1 MEPSQAEEGAVEVA
15 TVEEAATHR
24 ASWPRSLLAA
34 TIPVIAAFVI
44 QSFYWLPG
52 VRWSLF
58 YPAVFLA
65 SWLGGFR
72 SGIGATLL
80 STALLW
86 WYFMPP
92 EHAAFKTN
100 PRYYLTAVIF
110 IILGYVV
117 SALHRNLRRVTRDVA
132 AALIESRKLTE
143 RLQKLVDERRMLM
156 SVIENSPD
164 FIGFADEHG
173 TPIYINPGGRRMIG
187 LDPTFPVRIAKIAE
201 FFPAE
206 LRDFANN
213 VVVRQTF
220 TDGQWQGETRI
231 RNWKTQETIPVSI
244 HAFQMRD
251 PETNA
256 LRGIGTVTR
265 DISAV
270 KRSRDA
276 LEAANRNLTTA
287 LHDLAENQRIL
298 QAILDHSPNGI
309 IIKGLDGRYTL
320 TNNGLEALTGVSVVA
335 ARGKTDFDIFPHAVA
350 ERFRANDKIVLETSA
365 PLTTEERAEL
375 NAHARVFLVNK
386 FPLLD
391 DQRRVFAICAIW
403 TDITEH
409 KRVEEALR
417 QSARDLREAQRV
429 AHVGSWSWD
438 LHDNMVWSEETY
450 RIFGRDPRVPL
461 PIPFTPGANLFT
473 AESTDLLGQA
483 VKKLVAGGGPYQIDL
498 EFIRSDGSTGW
509 VAARGESVLDEH
521 GKVVAISGTVEDI
534 TTVKYLQRMREEWT
548 SVIAHDLRQPIGF
561 IEMASEFLP
570 SLHSGVITDREKDM
584 AHRIQSAAQSLARM
598 VDDLLDMSLL
608 EADRL
613 KLERDWVDP
622 RTLVRETIGR
632 LSHLTG
638 EHRVKV
644 SDNGGL
650 VPVYVDPMRIG
661 QVLGNLVSNAVKYG
675 DKEGDILVQ
684 LRRDDSQVEVAVTN
698 KGKGIDP
705 QDMPRIFNRFSRS
718 KSSPGR
724 GVRGL
729 GLGLYIA
736 NGVIKAHGGRMWAE
750 STPDKTTTF
759 HMTLPTV
766 AAAAREAA

>member
-1 MEPSQAEEGAVEVA
+1 MEPILAQEEAVEVA
-15 TVEEAATHR
+15 SVEEEANRR
-24 ASWPRSLLAA
+24 ASWPRSLLSA
-34 TIPVIAAFVI
+34 TLPPMAAFLI
-44 QSFYWLPG
+44 QMFYWLPG

-92 EHAAFKTN
+92 EHTALKTN
-100 PRYYLTAVIF
+100 PRYYVTAIIF

-117 SALHRNLRRVTRDVA
+117 SVLHRNVRRVTRAVA
-132 AALIESRKLTE
+132 VALIESRKLAE
-143 RLQKLVDERRMLM
+143 RLQRLVDERRMLM
-156 SVIENSPD
+156 TLIENSPD
-164 FIGFADEHG
+164 FIAFADEHG
-173 TPIYINPGGRRMIG
+173 TPTYLNPGGRRMIG
-187 LDPTFPVRIAKIAE
+187 LDPAFPVRITRIEE
-201 FFPAE
+201 FFPPE

-213 VVVRQTF
+213 VIVRETLEH
-220 TDGQWQGETRI
+220 GQWQGETRI
-231 RNWKTQETIPVSI
+231 RNWTTHETIPVSI
-244 HAFQMRD
+244 HSFQMRD

-265 DISAV
+265 DVSV
-270 KRSRDA
+270 VVRNREA
-276 LEAANRNLTTA
+276 LEAANRRLTTA
-287 LHDLAENQRIL
+287 LHDLAESKGFL

-309 IIKGLDGRYTL
+309 VIKGLDGRYML
-320 TNNGLEALTGVSVVA
+320 INNGLETLAGVSA
-335 ARGKTDFDIFPHAVA
+335 ADAQGKTDFDLFPRAVA
-350 ERFRANDKIVLETSA
+350 ERFRANDKIVRDTGA
-365 PLTTEERAEL
+365 PLVTEERAEL
-375 NAHARVFLVNK
+375 KDHARVFLVNK

-438 LHDNMVWSEETY
+438 LHDKMVWSEETY
-450 RIFGRDPRVPL
+450 RIFGRDPKVPL
-461 PIPFTPGANLFT
+461 PIPFTPGAEVFT
-473 AESTDLLGQA
+473 RESAERLRVA
-483 VKKLVAGGGPYQIDL
+483 VDKLVAGAGPYEMEL
-498 EFIRSDGSTGW
+498 EFVRPDGSTGW
-509 VAARGESVLDEH
+509 VAARGENVVDEH

-534 TTVKYLQRMREEWT
+534 TTVKDLQRMREEWT
-548 SVIAHDLRQPIGF
+548 TVIAHDLRQPIGF

-570 SLHSGVITDREKDM
+570 TMHSGVISDREKDM
-584 AHRIQSAAQSLARM
+584 AHRIQSAAQNLARM

-613 KLERDWVDP
+613 RLERDWIDP

-638 EHRVKV
+638 NRRVKV
-644 SDNGGL
+644 RDEGGL
-650 VPVYVDPMRIG
+650 LPVYVDPMRIG

-675 DKEGDILVQ
+675 DKDSEILVQ
-684 LRRDDSQVEVAVTN
+684 LCRQDGQVEVSVTN
-698 KGKGIDP
+698 HGKGIDP
-705 QDMPRIFNRFSRS
+705 QDMPRIFNRFVRS
-718 KSSPGR
+718 KSAPGV
-724 GVRGL
+724 GIPGL

-736 NGVIKAHGGRMWAE
+736 NGVVKAHGGRMWAD
-750 STPDKTTTF
+750 SIPGRTTTF
-759 HMTLPTV
+759 HVTLPTSG
-766 AAAAREAA
+766 AAKAA

>member
-1 MEPSQAEEGAVEVA
+1 MEPIETEGEAVEVA
-15 TVEEAATHR
+15 TVEEAASHR

-34 TIPVIAAFVI
+34 ALPTMAAFVV
-44 QSFYWLPG
+44 QSLYWVPG

-58 YPAVFLA
+58 YPAVFIA

-92 EHAAFKTN
+92 EHTLFKTN
-100 PRYYLTAVIF
+100 PRYYLTAIIF
-110 IILGYVV
+110 IVLGYVV
-117 SALHRNLRRVTRDVA
+117 SALHRQLRRVTRDFAVA
-132 AALIESRKLTE
+132 LLESRKLTE

-156 SVIENSPD
+156 TLIENSPD

-173 TPIYINPGGRRMIG
+173 TPLYINPGGRRMIG
-187 LDPTFPVRIAKIAE
+187 LDPTFPVRITRIPE
-201 FFPAE
+201 FFPPE
-206 LRDFANN
+206 LRDFAHD
-213 VVVRQTF
+213 VIVHETF
-220 TDGQWQGETRI
+220 AHGQWQGETRI
-231 RNWKTQETIPVSI
+231 RNWKTQETIPVSV
-244 HAFQMRD
+244 HSFQMRD
-251 PETNA
+251 PDTNA

-265 DISAV
+265 DISPLM
-270 KRSRDA
+270 RSKDD
-276 LEAANRNLTTA
+276 LEAANRRLTTA
-287 LHDLAENQRIL
+287 LHDLAESKRFL

-309 IIKGLDGRYTL
+309 IIKGLDGRYML
-320 TNNGLEALTGVSVVA
+320 VNNGMEALTGISA
-335 ARGKTDFDIFPHAVA
+335 AAAKGKTDFDLFPRLAA
-350 ERFRANDKIVLETSA
+350 ERFRANDKIARDTGA
-365 PLTTEERAEL
+365 PLVTEERTEL
-375 NAHARVFLVNK
+375 ENGRVFLVNK

-417 QSARDLREAQRV
+417 QTLRDLREAQRV

-438 LHDNMVWSEETY
+438 LHDKMVWSEETY
-450 RIFGRDPRVPL
+450 RIFGRDPKVPL
-461 PIPFTPGANLFT
+461 PIPFTPGADIFT
-473 AESTDLLGQA
+473 PESTDRLRMA
-483 VKKLVAGGGPYQIDL
+483 VEKLVAGEGPYGLDL
-498 EFIRSDGSTGW
+498 EFTRPDGSTGW
-509 VAARGESVLDEH
+509 VAARGESIRDEH
-521 GKVVAISGTVEDI
+521 GRIVAISGTVEDI
-534 TTVKYLQRMREEWT
+534 TTVKDLERMREEWT

-570 SLHSGVITDREKDM
+570 TLHSGVISDREKDM

-622 RTLVRETIGR
+622 RTLVRDTIGR

-638 EHRVKV
+638 DHRVKV
-644 SDNGGL
+644 SDQGGL

-675 DKEGDILVQ
+675 EKEGDIVVRLS
-684 LRRDDSQVEVAVTN
+684 RTDSQVEVAVTN
-698 KGKGIDP
+698 QGKGIDP
-705 QDMPRIFNRFSRS
+705 QDMPRIFGRFSRS
-718 KSSPGR
+718 KSTAGPTI
-724 GVRGL
+724 RGL

-736 NGVIKAHGGRMWAE
+736 NGVVKAHGGRMWAE
-750 STPDKTTTF
+750 STPGKTTTF

-766 AAAAREAA
+766 ANNNREAA

>member
-1 MEPSQAEEGAVEVA
+1 MEPIEAEEEAVEVA
-15 TVEEAATHR
+15 RVEEAANNR
-24 ASWPRSLLAA
+24 ATWPRSLLAA
-34 TIPVIAAFVI
+34 TIPPMVAFII
-44 QSFYWLPG
+44 QSLYWLPA

-72 SGIGATLL
+72 SGIGATFL

-86 WYFMPP
+86 FYFMPP
-92 EHAAFKTN
+92 EHSIFKRD
-100 PRYYLTAVIF
+100 PRFYLTAIIF
-110 IILGYVV
+110 IVLGYVV
-117 SALHRNLRRVTRDVA
+117 SALHRRLRRVTRDVA
-132 AALIESRKLTE
+132 EALIASRKMTA
-143 RLQKLVDERRMLM
+143 RLQRLVDERRMLM
-156 SVIENSPD
+156 TLIDNTPD

-173 TPIYINPGGRRMIG
+173 TPIYVNPGGRRMIG
-187 LDPTFPVRIAKIAE
+187 LDPTFPVRITRIPE
-201 FFPAE
+201 YFPPE
-206 LRDFANN
+206 LRDFANS
-213 VVVRQTF
+213 VIVRETYAH
-220 TDGQWQGETRI
+220 GQWQGETRF
-231 RNWKTQETIPVSI
+231 RNWKTQETIPVSV

-251 PETNA
+251 PDTNA

-265 DISAV
+265 DISSV
-270 KRSRDA
+270 IRGREE
-276 LEAANRNLTTA
+276 LEATNRRLTAA
-287 LHDLAENQRIL
+287 LHDLRESQSLL

-320 TNNGLEALTGVSVVA
+320 INNGLEAATGISATA
-335 ARGKTDFDIFPHAVA
+335 AKGKTDFELFPRVVA
-350 ERFRANDKIVLETSA
+350 ERFRANDKTVLETGA
-365 PLTTEERAEL
+365 PLVTEERTEL
-375 NAHARVFLVNK
+375 DNGGRVFLVNK

-391 DQRRVFAICAIW
+391 ERRQIFAICAIW

-438 LHDNMVWSEETY
+438 LRDKMVWSEETY
-450 RIFGRDPRVPL
+450 RIFGRDPKVPL
-461 PIPFTPGANLFT
+461 PIPFSPGAEIFT
-473 AESTDLLGQA
+473 PESTERLRLA
-483 VKKLVAGGGPYQIDL
+483 VEKLVAGEGPYGLDL
-498 EFIRSDGSTGW
+498 EFIRPDGSTGW
-509 VAARGESVLDEH
+509 VAARGESVRDEH

-534 TTVKYLQRMREEWT
+534 TTLKDLQRMREEWT
-548 SVIAHDLRQPIGF
+548 TVIAHDLRQPIGF

-570 SLHSGVITDREKDM
+570 TLHSGVITDREKDM

-638 EHRVKV
+638 DRRVKV
-644 SDNGGL
+644 ADKGGL

-675 DKEGDILVQ
+675 DKEGDIVVQ
-684 LRRDDSQVEVAVTN
+684 LSRENSQVEVAVTN
-698 KGKGIDP
+698 EGKGIDP
-705 QDMPRIFNRFSRS
+705 QDMPRIFSRFSRS
-718 KSSPGR
+718 KSSPGP
-724 GVRGL
+724 GIRGL

-750 STPDKTTTF
+750 STPGKTTTF

-766 AAAAREAA
+766 SNNNREAA

>member
-1 MEPSQAEEGAVEVA
+1 MEPIEAEGEDVEVA
-15 TVEEAATHR
+15 TLEEAASHR

-34 TIPVIAAFVI
+34 TLPAMAAFFV
-44 QSFYWLPG
+44 QSLYWVPG

-58 YPAVFLA
+58 YPAVFIA

-92 EHAAFKTN
+92 EHTLFKTN
-100 PRYYLTAVIF
+100 PRYYLTASIF
-110 IILGYVV
+110 IVLGYVV
-117 SALHRNLRRVTRDVA
+117 SALHRQLRRVTRDFA
-132 AALIESRKLTE
+132 AALLESRKLTE

-156 SVIENSPD
+156 TLIENSPD
-164 FIGFADEHG
+164 FIAFADEHG

-187 LDPTFPVRIAKIAE
+187 LDATFPVRITRIPE
-201 FFPAE
+201 YFPPE
-206 LRDFANN
+206 LRDFANS
-213 VVVRQTF
+213 VIVRETYAR
-220 TDGQWQGETRI
+220 GQWKGESRI
-231 RNWKTQETIPVSI
+231 RNWKTKQTIPVSI

-251 PETNA
+251 PDTNA
-256 LRGIGTVTR
+256 VRGIGTVTR
-265 DISAV
+265 DISSV
-270 KRSRDA
+270 VRSHDE
-276 LEAANRNLTTA
+276 LEAANRRLTTA
-287 LHDLAENQRIL
+287 MHDLAESKGFL
-298 QAILDHSPNGI
+298 QAILDHSPNAI
-309 IIKGLDGRYTL
+309 IIKGLDGKYML
-320 TNNGLEALTGVSVVA
+320 ANNGLEKLTGIA
-335 ARGKTDFDIFPHAVA
+335 AAAVKGKTDFDLFPRPIA
-350 ERFRANDKIVLETSA
+350 ERFRANDKIVRDTGSL
-365 PLTTEERAEL
+365 LVTEERTEL
-375 NAHARVFLVNK
+375 NDGRFFLVNK

-391 DQRRVFAICAIW
+391 DKGRAFAICAIW

-417 QSARDLREAQRV
+417 QTARDLREAQRV

-438 LHDNMVWSEETY
+438 LHENMVWSEETY

-461 PIPFTPGANLFT
+461 PIPFTPGAEIFT
-473 AESTDLLGQA
+473 PESTDRLRLA
-483 VKKLVAGGGPYQIDL
+483 VEKLVSGGGPYGMDL
-498 EFIRSDGSTGW
+498 EFVRPDGSTGW
-509 VAARGESVLDEH
+509 VAARGESVRDEN

-534 TTVKYLQRMREEWT
+534 TTVKDLQRMREEWT

-570 SLHSGVITDREKDM
+570 TLHSGVITDREKDM
-584 AHRIQSAAQSLARM
+584 AHRIQSAAQTLARM

-613 KLERDWVDP
+613 KLERDWIDP
-622 RTLVRETIGR
+622 RTLVRDTIGR

-638 EHRVKV
+638 QHRVKV
-644 SDNGGL
+644 KDEGGL
-650 VPVYVDPMRIG
+650 VPVYVDQMRIG

-675 DKEGDILVQ
+675 EKESDILVQ
-684 LRRDDSQVEVAVTN
+684 LSRSDSQVEVAVTN

-705 QDMPRIFNRFSRS
+705 QDMPRIFGRFSRS
-718 KSSPGR
+718 KSSPGP

-736 NGVIKAHGGRMWAE
+736 NGVIKAHGGKMWAE
-750 STPDKTTTF
+750 STPGRTTTF

-766 AAAAREAA
+766 ASNREAA